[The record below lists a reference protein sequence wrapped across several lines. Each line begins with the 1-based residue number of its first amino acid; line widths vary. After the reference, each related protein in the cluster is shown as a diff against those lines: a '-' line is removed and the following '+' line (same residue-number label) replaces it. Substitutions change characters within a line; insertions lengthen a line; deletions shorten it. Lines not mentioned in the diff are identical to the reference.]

1 MNQTANKKM
10 MIRQAA
16 IMMLS
21 VIVSSYTSV
30 SLAALS
36 VDHSRLILNEGEK
49 AVSIT
54 VHNQNNHV
62 PYLAQAWLEDA
73 SGQKISQPLVAL
85 PPIQRIEAGSKTSV
99 RVQDINSHA
108 QLPSDRES
116 VFYFNLREVPP
127 KSEKKNSLQL
137 ALQTRLKVFYR
148 PKQLKVE
155 RNARTVPGMEKL
167 SIRKEGKRYQVTNPT
182 PYFIT
187 VVSARKILSG
197 SNVDKFEP
205 FLISPYETVTVN
217 WNEGVLVNTLVLS
230 TINDYGARVDVSFK
244 CNNQFGCR
252 VNNIAE
258 SGGER

>member
-1 MNQTANKKM
+1 MNQTAKKKTM
-10 MIRQAA
+10 MRQAA
-16 IMMLS
+16 IIMLP
-21 VIVSSYTSV
+21 VIVSSYASV

-54 VHNQNNHV
+54 VQNQNNRA

-73 SGQKISQPLVAL
+73 SGKKISQPLVAL
-85 PPIQRIEAGSKTSV
+85 PPIQRIEAGGKTSV

-127 KSEKKNSLQL
+127 KNEKKNSLQL

-155 RNARTVPGMEKL
+155 RDARTVPGVEKL
-167 SIRKEGKRYQVTNPT
+167 IIKKEGKGYQVTNPT

-187 VVSARKILSG
+187 VVSARKTLSG

-205 FLISPYETVTVN
+205 FLIPPRETVMAN
-217 WNEGVLVNTLVLS
+217 WNEGAIVDTLILS
-230 TINDYGARVDVSFK
+230 TLNDYGARIDVSFK
-244 CNNQFGCR
+244 CNNNSGCR

-258 SGGER
+258 SGGGR